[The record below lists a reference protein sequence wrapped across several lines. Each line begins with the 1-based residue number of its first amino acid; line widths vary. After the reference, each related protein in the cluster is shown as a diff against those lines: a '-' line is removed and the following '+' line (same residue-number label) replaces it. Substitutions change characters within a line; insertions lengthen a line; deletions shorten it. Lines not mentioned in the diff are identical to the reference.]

1 MLAAFSMQDLI
12 EILIICIRC
21 LPKHFID
28 NIKITLLGVR
38 FSLSIIYLIP
48 DYAYV
53 LVDGQKTPIP
63 VPKKIIK
70 SEYLENAEKNVKTR
84 EGTLSRASS
93 SGSSAEIVNKSD
105 VATDFTGFPQNA
117 QNPAN
122 EVAKESSPTASETTK
137 SIAQSKSELLVNL
150 EQSVV
155 QENVETGEMISHCS
169 AAGTCFSEDIPSMQR
184 SSRVFVFPEDCPGYE
199 VLPSVTVSSK

>member
-1 MLAAFSMQDLI
+1 M
-12 EILIICIRC
+12 
-21 LPKHFID
+21 
-28 NIKITLLGVR
+28 V
-38 FSLSIIYLIP
+38 IYFFT

-70 SEYLENAEKNVKTR
+70 AEYLENAEKTVKTR

-93 SGSSAEIVNKSD
+93 SGSSVEIVNKND
-105 VATDFTGFPQNA
+105 LTTDFGCSPQRE
-117 QNPAN
+117 QNPVG
-122 EVAKESSPTASETTK
+122 EMAKESSLPGASEANK
-137 SIAQSKSELLVNL
+137 SNAQVQSELLVNL

-169 AAGTCFSEDIPSMQR
+169 AAGTCFSDEIPSMQK
-184 SSRVFVFPEDCPGYE
+184 SSRIFVFPEDCPGYE
-199 VLPSVTVSSK
+199 MLPSVTAVSSK